1 MRRNSEEQA
10 DREYQQRIAA
20 EYEERIDAARAGL
33 CGFASAEAGGAV
45 YERDL
50 EETRRENE
58 IEAAVQF
65 DHSDNPV
72 LAAAKAWARKQAI
85 RFAANEERS
94 SAHDTWEEV
103 A

>member
-1 MRRNSEEQA
+1 MEREMRRNSEEQA

-33 CGFASAEAGGAV
+33 CSFASAEAGGAA

-50 EETRRENE
+50 AETALELREVSGIAE
-58 IEAAVQF
+58 PVAAALAGWRAAV
-65 DHSDNPV
+65 S
-72 LAAAKAWARKQAI
+72 R
-85 RFAANEERS
+85 R
-94 SAHDTWEEV
+94 V